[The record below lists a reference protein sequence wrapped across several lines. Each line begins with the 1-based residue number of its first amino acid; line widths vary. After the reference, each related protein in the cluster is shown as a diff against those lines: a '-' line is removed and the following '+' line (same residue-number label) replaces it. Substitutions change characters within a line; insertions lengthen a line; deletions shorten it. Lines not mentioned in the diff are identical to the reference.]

1 MKRLLPVALG
11 LLLAGCLDNPPYR
24 RPPLPLPQQWQEA
37 QPAGAASADA
47 QVQTWWAG
55 FGDPGLQR
63 LQQQAAAGSPDLR
76 IAVDRMLIARDEVR
90 AARSHLYPAVSIN
103 GLPPDPINT
112 AFAINQGHQLD
123 VDQNLYELSIDADY
137 EFDFW
142 GRIHNSIVAANASYQ
157 ASVFDA
163 GAAAI
168 ALRCDV
174 ARAYFE
180 LRELDEESVLVRQ
193 RLDLAAERLRLARLR
208 QAAGR
213 SAAAPVLEAQQ
224 AQREEQAHAETLRAA
239 RRGTANALA
248 VLIGVAP
255 ESFDLP
261 AQPLRASITVPVPP
275 EGLPSTLLERRP
287 DIRAAEARL
296 QAAHAD
302 IAVARAALFPQIGLT
317 TKFGY
322 VAEGLHSFSTQGTTV
337 LGAGPTINFSVFD
350 AGRLDANLDASRRQ
364 RDIALAGYR
373 KSILASLADVE
384 KALSEYRLAGD
395 TAQRSDQA
403 QQDQQA
409 QIKRLQQGLDAGRQ
423 SRLELIAA
431 QDRELELQAGAVRVY
446 RQRLDSL
453 LALFQALGGGWSP
466 SDLPVPADAP
476 AEPSGSAP

>member
-1 MKRLLPVALG
+1 LKRLLPLALG
-11 LLLAGCLDNPPYR
+11 LLLAGCLDNPPYQ
-24 RPPLPLPQQWQEA
+24 RPPLPLPQQWQQA
-37 QPAGAASADA
+37 QPAGAATAD
-47 QVQTWWAG
+47 TWWAD
-55 FGDPGLQR
+55 FGDPELQR
-63 LQQQAAAGSPDLR
+63 LQQQAVAGSPDLQM
-76 IAVDRMLIARDEVR
+76 AVDRMLVARDEVTV
-90 AARSHLYPAVSIN
+90 ARSHLYPTLSIN

-112 AFAINQGHQLD
+112 AFAVNQGRQLD

-137 EFDFW
+137 EIDFW
-142 GRIHNSIVAANASYQ
+142 GRVHNTIVAANAGYQ
-157 ASVFDA
+157 ASLFDA
-163 GAAAI
+163 GAAYI

-180 LRELDEESVLVRQ
+180 LRELDEESVLAQQ
-193 RLDLAAERLRLARLR
+193 RLDIAAERLRLARLR

-224 AQREEQAHAETLRAA
+224 AQREGQAQVETLQAA
-239 RRGTANALA
+239 RRDTANALA
-248 VLIGVAP
+248 VLVGVAP
-255 ESFDLP
+255 ESFELP

-317 TKFGY
+317 AKFGY
-322 VAEGLHSFSTQGTTV
+322 VAEGLHDLKTQGTTV
-337 LGAGPTINFSVFD
+337 LGAGPTISFSVFD

-373 KSILASLADVE
+373 KSILTSLADVE
-384 KALSEYRLAGD
+384 KALSEYRLA
-395 TAQRSDQA
+395 TAAVERYNQSWREQLEQVQR
-403 QQDQQA
+403 
-409 QIKRLQQGLDAGRQ
+409 LLQGLDAGRQ
-423 SRLELIAA
+423 SRLELITA
-431 QDRELELQAGAVRVY
+431 QDHALELQASMVRAY

-453 LALFQALGGGWSP
+453 LALFQALGGGWAP

-476 AEPSGSAP
+476 AEPKGSAP